1 MNTTNTINVVADSQP
16 DADST
21 LPSRHGTRAIAIELS
36 ALCVPTLRLG
46 ILAVNKQDGISR
58 LHTTRS
64 GDILWQVSRTRRQPT
79 RQAAH
84 RKAIAHRVW
93 YSLFLVGLPDLG
105 SE

>member
-64 GDILWQVSRTRRQPT
+64 GDILWQVSRTASTDAAGGTQKGYRTPGLVFAVSCRST
-79 RQAAH
+79 RPW
-84 RKAIAHRVW
+84 V
-93 YSLFLVGLPDLG
+93 
-105 SE
+105 